1 MGLYQKVLVAVD
13 QTDEAEEVIA
23 AADRVAKKNDA
34 ELSFLTVVRPVNYAY
49 TGYDSVAGYANFP
62 AFEAEAQKA
71 AIEMLQKKARDIGRD
86 DSKTA
91 VVLGKPSTA
100 IKDHAKAI
108 DADLIVLG
116 SHGRHGLGLL
126 LGSTANGVLHGA
138 PSDVLTIRIK

>member
-49 TGYDSVAGYANFP
+49 TGYDTVAGYANFP

-86 DSKTA
+86 DSKVA

-100 IKDHAKAI
+100 IKDHAKEI
-108 DADLIVLG
+108 DADLIVVG